1 MNLHN
6 NCDINILKNTDILS
20 HIRSSSG
27 DIDQYKQS
35 DNIFTNNYALKNIR
49 AFTMER
55 RHSNAV
61 RLTRLSQIAVILK
74 AMREYTLGKSLI
86 NLVNVTKLSQIL
98 GNLKYLI

>member
-86 NLVNVTKLSQIL
+86 NLVNVT
-98 GNLKYLI
+98 